1 MSKTSFFK
9 VCAIIPILFQ
19 SEFHV
24 MNPAK
29 LYEKKAPK
37 KGREKETRGQ
47 HQSPKQ
53 TAPKKAGHQEESE
66 PLTTKSSSH
75 MKHIN

>member
-1 MSKTSFFK
+1 
-9 VCAIIPILFQ
+9 
-19 SEFHV
+19 